1 MTETE
6 IAAVKLALEVARQ
19 LLRETPALY
28 EVIEQ
33 RVREYLATKDATL

>member
-1 MTETE
+1 MTDTE
-6 IAAVKLALEVARQ
+6 IAAVRLVLEISKQ

-33 RVREYLATKDATL
+33 RVREYLHTKGVTL

>member
-1 MTETE
+1 MTDTD
-6 IAAVKLALEVARQ
+6 IAAIKLTLEITKQ

-33 RVREYLATKDATL
+33 RVKEYLATKNITL

>member
-6 IAAVKLALEVARQ
+6 IAAVKLALEITRQ
-19 LLRETPALY
+19 LLRDTPALY

-33 RVREYLATKDATL
+33 RVREYLATKDVIL

>member
-28 EVIEQ
+28 VVIEQ
-33 RVREYLATKDATL
+33 RVREYLATKDVTL

>member
-1 MTETE
+1 MTDTE
-6 IAAVKLALEVARQ
+6 IAAIKLTLEITKH

-33 RVREYLATKDATL
+33 RVKEYLATKDVTL

>member
-6 IAAVKLALEVARQ
+6 IAAVRLTLELARQ

-33 RVREYLATKDATL
+33 RVREYLATKEVTL

>member
-1 MTETE
+1 MTDTE
-6 IAAVKLALEVARQ
+6 LAATRLALAVTRQ

-33 RVREYLATKDATL
+33 RVKEYLATKDITL